1 VVDINRDGDLDIVL
15 GSSYSALYLA
25 EGSYIREGT
34 AVGEVVGVEGR

>member
-1 VVDINRDGDLDIVL
+1 MDANRDGDLDIVL

-34 AVGEVVGVEGR
+34 AVGEVTGAERR